1 MIRVSEQRTAT
12 MPNLYTQLQRRHGR
26 PSGITRREMLER
38 SLGAAA
44 ALLISHNFPGIAR
57 AAAGRVVVIGAGFS
71 GLAAAYELS
80 RAGYDVTVV
89 EARNRVGGRVISFSD
104 LVAGKHVEGG
114 GELIGSNHPAWVG
127 YAEQFGLKFIDVTE
141 EDLEAPVVLNG
152 KRLTSDE
159 SDALWE
165 EMEKA
170 FNSIVTDAAKVDADE
185 PWRSPNAEALD
196 KRTLASWINALEA
209 SPLCKTGLHTLMMA
223 DNGMVTEW
231 QSYLANLAMVKG
243 GGLEKYWSESEVYR
257 CHGGNQ
263 QLARKFVEAI
273 GAPKV
278 LTRTIVRAI
287 AVNDKAVR
295 VTLAN
300 GKILEGDHVVLTAPP
315 PVWNRIAIDPAL
327 PVGLVPQMGSNV
339 KFLMALRGPFWRRAE
354 LGPEMMTDGPVSAT
368 WHSTDGQRGAG
379 EAMVAFSGGTAADT
393 CREWTAAQ
401 RNENYL
407 AELQKVYKG
416 VRPNFVRARFMDWPS
431 DPWVK
436 ASYSFP
442 APGQVTAQG
451 PTFRQGIGRLH
462 FAGEYTSYAFMGY
475 MEGALNSG
483 AAVAR
488 RIAERDG
495 VVKGKAA

>member
-1 MIRVSEQRTAT
+1 
-12 MPNLYTQLQRRHGR
+12 MPSLYTQLQRKHGK
-26 PSGITRREMLER
+26 PTGISRREMLQR

-44 ALLISHNFPGIAR
+44 ALLISHRFEALPR
-57 AAAGRVVVIGAGFS
+57 AAAGRVIVIGGGFS
-71 GLAAAYELS
+71 GLAGAYELTK
-80 RAGYDVTVV
+80 AGYDVTVA

-104 LVAGKHVEGG
+104 LVPGKNVEGG

-127 YAEQFGLKFIDVTE
+127 YGKQFGLKFLDVTE
-141 EDLEAPVVLNG
+141 EDLEAPIVLNG
-152 KRLTSDE
+152 KRLSSDE

-170 FNSIVTDAAKVDADE
+170 FNTIVTDAAKVDADE
-185 PWRSPNAEALD
+185 PWKAANAEALD
-196 KRTLASWINALEA
+196 KRTLASWINGLDA
-209 SPLCKTGLHTLMMA
+209 SPLCKSGLHAMMMA
-223 DNGMVTEW
+223 DNGVVTEW

-243 GGLEKYWSESEVYR
+243 GGLEKYWTESEVFR
-257 CHGGNQ
+257 CQGGNQ

-273 GAPKV
+273 GAAKV

-287 AVNDKAVR
+287 AVSDKGVR

-300 GKILEGDHVVLTAPP
+300 GKVLEGDHVVLTAPP

-327 PVGLVPQMGSNV
+327 PAGLVPQMGANV
-339 KFLMALRGPFWRRAE
+339 KHLMAVNGPFWRRAE
-354 LGPEMMTDGPVSAT
+354 LGPEMMTDGPISLT
-368 WHSTDGQRGAG
+368 WHATNGQRGAG
-379 EAMVAFSGGTAADT
+379 EALVAFSGGTAADT
-393 CREWTAAQ
+393 CREWTATT

-407 AELQKVYKG
+407 AEMQKVYKG
-416 VRPNFVRARFMDWPS
+416 IRPSYIRSRFMDWPS

-442 APGQVTAQG
+442 APGQVITQG

-462 FAGEYTSYAFMGY
+462 FAGEYTAYAFMGY

-488 RIAERDG
+488 RIAVRDG
-495 VVKGKAA
+495 VIKGLAA